1 MALNH
6 RIVAACHFHKMGKM
20 PFNPFVQYRHQ
31 WEKIHKFGHHN
42 FEVMEHIALH
52 KIEVFH
58 RMREKHTVW

>member
-1 MALNH
+1 
-6 RIVAACHFHKMGKM
+6 MGKM